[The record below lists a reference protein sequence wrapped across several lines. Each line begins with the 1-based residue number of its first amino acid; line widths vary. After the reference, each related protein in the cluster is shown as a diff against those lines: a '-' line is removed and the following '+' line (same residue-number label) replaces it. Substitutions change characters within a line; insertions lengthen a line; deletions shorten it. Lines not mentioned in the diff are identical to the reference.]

1 MKLRIG
7 KPSCVISWI
16 VTAALITS
24 PLLAQNSATA
34 DVGVSAP
41 EDVANDSAA
50 PVSTEN
56 HEALVDTSVLPARPV
71 PTGRAAVPVV
81 NRNSIPPIPA
91 RTAAMYPPRRS
102 SNAPGET
109 KWIILAALLAAGA
122 VTALLLIHGGDGDSN
137 HHSSPQGT
145 IIVAGNPAVSNH

>member
-1 MKLRIG
+1 
-7 KPSCVISWI
+7 
-16 VTAALITS
+16 
-24 PLLAQNSATA
+24 
-34 DVGVSAP
+34 
-41 EDVANDSAA
+41 
-50 PVSTEN
+50 
-56 HEALVDTSVLPARPV
+56 VDTSVLPARPT

-91 RTAAMYPPRRS
+91 RTTPMYPPRRS

-122 VTALLLIHGGDGDSN
+122 ATAILLLHGGGDGDSN
-137 HHSSPQGT
+137 HNPSPQGT